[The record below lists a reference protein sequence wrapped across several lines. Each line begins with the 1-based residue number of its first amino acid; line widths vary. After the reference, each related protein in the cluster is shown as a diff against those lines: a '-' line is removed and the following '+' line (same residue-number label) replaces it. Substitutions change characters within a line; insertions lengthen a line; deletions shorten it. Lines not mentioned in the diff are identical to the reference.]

1 MARESARRAQGKGG
15 LGEGAVSHHG
25 AAQKTPAPLKR
36 VIVLA
41 DAAEDIETAR
51 DFYEAQET
59 GVGEY
64 CVDSL
69 LSDIES
75 LGLFSEFIPC
85 ILEFIACW
93 RGVFHSPFIIDS
105 TATRHRFSP
114 CSICDAIQIGFAKN

>member
-1 MARESARRAQGKGG
+1 M
-15 LGEGAVSHHG
+15 
-25 AAQKTPAPLKR
+25 KR

-75 LGLFSEFIPC
+75 LGLFSGIHDSAFRVVIHC
-85 ILEFIACW
+85 CSGGCVSRNSVAKDLALRCALEEL
-93 RGVFHSPFIIDS
+93 
-105 TATRHRFSP
+105 
-114 CSICDAIQIGFAKN
+114 CSVASFFL